1 MCIRDRIIVEG
12 AVEHTYILD
21 AVAVNDLQ
29 SVAYAFDG
37 QCAHRFFSSAY
48 AKGAS
53 IEATAC
59 GLQLDKR
66 FAPIKET
73 AFFRRYEIRE
83 FQYTCYAVVSVL
95 PVGVEITESGNGI
108 PLFLFVPACE
118 PLREHFFSFSSEYT
132 ADIRVLM

>member
-1 MCIRDRIIVEG
+1 ME
-12 AVEHTYILD
+12 
-21 AVAVNDLQ
+21 
-29 SVAYAFDG
+29 SVRTG
-37 QCAHRFFSSAY
+37 FSPPLTQKAQVLKQPRVSF
-48 AKGAS
+48 
-53 IEATAC
+53 
-59 GLQLDKR
+59 QLYEW
-66 FAPIKET
+66 FAPIKEA
-73 AFFRRYEIRE
+73 AFFGRYEIRE